1 MTRPLPLKCIILAAG
16 ASKRLGRHKA
26 LLVKEGIPLI
36 RWTVNRLE
44 EQGIKPI
51 IVTRQ
56 ELMIEIALS
65 CPSRTV
71 IVNPKPDAG
80 RTGTIQCGI
89 LHINS
94 EKEKIKP
101 YRLLMVPIDRPG
113 FSDETLSKL
122 VDEERCCVPAK
133 EGRGGH
139 PIMLMPKEIKE
150 ILSEENPDRPL
161 HEIVNPVHIEVKDT
175 NLHVNLDREEDVEKW
190 LNSIKSNTEENP

>member
-1 MTRPLPLKCIILAAG
+1 MTRRLPLKCIILAAG
-16 ASKRLGRHKA
+16 ASKRLGRPKA
-26 LLVKEGIPLI
+26 LLLKEGVPLI
-36 RWTVNRLE
+36 RWIVNKLE
-44 EQGIKPI
+44 VQGIKPI

-65 CPSRTV
+65 CPNRTV

-101 YRLLMVPIDRPG
+101 YRLLMVPVDRPG

-122 VDEERCCVPAK
+122 MDEERCCVPAK

-139 PIMLMPKEIKE
+139 PIMLMPKEIEE

-161 HEIVNPVHIEVKDT
+161 HEIVNPVHLEVKDL

-190 LNSIKSNTEENP
+190 FN